1 MRKVLT
7 IISKVLANVLV
18 YVFGIMLLV
27 NVIMKANAPQISSF
41 LGATT
46 QKIETSEE
54 DADKLKKNY
63 LAFEYYPSEYGS
75 VQELKEA
82 SEQIVE
88 EVVGEGTTLLKNEN
102 GALPLASG
110 ATVSLYSVSSVNLVH
125 AGSGSSGTNTDGK
138 VDLKTALEKKDV
150 NLKVNGDLWNWYI
163 NNTRANKGGGNS
175 YGADAATGAVGKLYD
190 INEAPWS
197 ALPAAKNNNAN
208 AAIFVLSRNGGENAD
223 VKINSG
229 SGDYTNKNYLE
240 LSPNEKDVLSNLKD
254 LKGKGIDSIIV
265 IMNTAN
271 PVQCDFVDDER
282 YGVDAMLWCGDLG
295 ANGANA
301 VADILVGNINPS
313 GKLSDTFWKNHN
325 YNPVYANWG
334 PTTYSGTSAGSGND
348 NTYVVYQEG
357 IYNGYR
363 YTETRYEDAVLGR
376 ANAGEWNYKDAVSYA
391 FGYGLSYTTFE
402 YSNFKVEPPKMGSDD
417 YTLSVSVKN
426 TGNCAG
432 KEAVTFYLQKP
443 YTSYDIENKVEKAS
457 VEIVGFGKTDTLGIG
472 KSKTVTVSVPAKYF
486 ASYDAYGKGT
496 YIVDA
501 GDYYF
506 ATGNGAHEAL
516 NNILAHKGVNTDA
529 NDKMTADGDK
539 SLAEKVTVSSFDD
552 QKYTAATIAKE
563 RGIKKDITE
572 ITNQFNNTDINLY
585 EGKGENSVTYITRND
600 WEGTVKLGYSLD
612 HSTKFNNQ
620 VVLYGTEQMKADMNP
635 QVEKSDVKYP
645 AYGAK
650 NGLTLASL
658 RAYDDKDGDVTNDK
672 PIEYD
677 NELWDKLLDQLT
689 WEDTVALLEDGYRRT
704 VAIESIS
711 KPVTIDHNGAT
722 GPVEAYGGN
731 SNVDDITKSTNQG
744 LAARMT
750 ANALKDDPDADKSA
764 LNIKPVVYP
773 SNGIC
778 ASTYNEELMERYG
791 EIWGE
796 DCLWAG
802 YNGLYGPGLN
812 IHRGA
817 YGGRAF
823 EYYSEDGFLTGKIA
837 SAMTKGMA
845 SKGAYVYLKHC
856 VLNDEEQNREG
867 ICTWANEQSI
877 REIYLRGFQIAI
889 EEGGAQ
895 CVMTGFN
902 RLGAKW
908 TGHQGFLNSVLHDEF
923 GMTGF
928 AVSDYYKSYMTLPSG
943 ILNGNDLPD
952 GPNDWGNSK
961 GQLDKYGPDSNG
973 SGDYGEL
980 AWAMRESAHRILYTV
995 VQSNAM
1001 NGKTASTKIIPVT
1014 PEWIVAIDGATI
1026 ATGVLFGLS
1035 AAGVV
1040 TMLCLNKFKPRG
1052 GSVKQ

>member
-7 IISKVLANVLV
+7 ITAKITANVLV
-18 YVFGIMLLV
+18 ILFGILV
-27 NVIMKANAPQISSF
+27 LANVIMKANAPQISSF
-41 LGATT
+41 LCATT
-46 QKIETSEE
+46 QRIEYSEE
-54 DADKLKKNY
+54 DEKKLEENY
-63 LAFEYYPSEYGS
+63 LAFEYFPSDYKS
-75 VQELKEA
+75 VAKLKEA
-82 SEQIVE
+82 STAIVE
-88 EVVGEGTTLLKNEN
+88 EVMGEGATLLKNEK
-102 GALPLASG
+102 GALPLEKNSA
-110 ATVSLYSVSSVNLVH
+110 VSLYSVSSVNLVH

-138 VDLKTALEKKDV
+138 VNLKAALEKDGV
-150 NLKVNGDLWNWYI
+150 NLKINNDLWTWYI
-163 NNTRANKGGGNS
+163 NNTRANNGGNNS
-175 YGADAATGAVGKLYD
+175 YGADAATGQVGKLYD
-190 INEAPWS
+190 INEAPWNV
-197 ALPAAKNNNAN
+197 LPDAKKNNAG

-223 VKINSG
+223 VKINNG

-240 LSPNEKDVLSNLKD
+240 LSPNEKDVLRNLKE
-254 LKGKGIDSIIV
+254 LKGTAIDKIIV

-271 PVQCDFVDDER
+271 PVQCDFVDDEQ
-282 YGVDAMLWCGDLG
+282 YGVDALLWCGDLG

-334 PTTYSGTSAGSGND
+334 PTTYTGTSAGSGND

-363 YTETRYEDAVLGR
+363 YAETRYEDVVLGQG
-376 ANAGEWNYKDAVSYA
+376 NAGNWKYQDAISYP
-391 FGYGLSYTTFE
+391 FGYGLSYTTFS
-402 YSNFKVEPPKMGSDD
+402 YSDFKVEAPKMGTD
-417 YTLSVSVKN
+417 YYTVSVKVKN
-426 TGNCAG
+426 TGAVAG

-443 YTSYDIENKVEKAS
+443 YTSYDVENKVEKAS
-457 VEIVGFGKTDTLGIG
+457 VEIVGFGKTDMLAAGA
-472 KSKTVTVSVPAKYF
+472 SETVTVEVPAKYF

-496 YIVDA
+496 YVVDE

-506 ATGNGAHEAL
+506 ATCNGAHEAL
-516 NNILAHKGVNTDA
+516 NNILALKGKSVSDNDA
-529 NDKMTADGDK
+529 MTADGDR
-539 SLAEKVTVSSFDD
+539 SLARLVADVDFDAK
-552 QKYTAATIAKE
+552 KYSTATIAKE
-563 RGIKKDITE
+563 RGIKDDITE
-572 ITNQFNNTDINLY
+572 IVNRFNDTDINLY
-585 EGKGENSVTYITRND
+585 EGRGDNSVTYITRSD

-612 HSTKFNNQ
+612 HATKLNNQ
-620 VVLYGTEQMKADMNP
+620 VILKGTEQMKADMNP
-635 QVEKSDVKYP
+635 QVQKDERGYP
-645 AYGAK
+645 TYGAQ

-658 RAYDDKDGDVTNDK
+658 RAYDDKDDDVTNDK

-689 WEDTVALLEDGYRRT
+689 WEDTVTLLEDGYRRT

-711 KPVTIDHNGAT
+711 KPETIDHNGAT
-722 GPVEAYGGN
+722 GPVEAYGANG
-731 SNVDDITKSTNQG
+731 NVDDINNSTNQG
-744 LAARMT
+744 LAVRT
-750 ANALKDDPDADKSA
+750 VANELKSDENADRSALK
-764 LNIKPVVYP
+764 IKPVVYP

-778 ASTYNEELMERYG
+778 ASTFNVELMERYG

-845 SKGAYVYLKHC
+845 AKGAYVYLKHC
-856 VLNDEEQNREG
+856 FLNDQEQNREG

-877 REIYLRGFQIAI
+877 REIYLRAFQIAI

-908 TGHQGFLNSVLHDEF
+908 TGHHGFLNKVLHDEF

-928 AVSDYYKSYMTLPSG
+928 AVTDYYKSYMTLPAG

-961 GQLDKYGPDSNG
+961 GQLDKYKPDANG
-973 SGDYGEL
+973 NGDYGEL

-995 VQSNAM
+995 AQSNAM
-1001 NGKTASTKIIPVT
+1001 NGKTASTKIIPLT
-1014 PEWIVAIDGATI
+1014 PAWIKAIDGVTI
-1026 ATGVLFGLS
+1026 AAGVLFGLS
-1035 AAGVV
+1035 AAGLITV
-1040 TMLCLNKFKPRG
+1040 LCLNKFKL
-1052 GSVKQ
+1052 SDNV